1 MDSNISHSEFSLIDY
16 GLKEYDEMKQEMKQ

>member
-1 MDSNISHSEFSLIDY
+1 MDSNISHSEFALIDN